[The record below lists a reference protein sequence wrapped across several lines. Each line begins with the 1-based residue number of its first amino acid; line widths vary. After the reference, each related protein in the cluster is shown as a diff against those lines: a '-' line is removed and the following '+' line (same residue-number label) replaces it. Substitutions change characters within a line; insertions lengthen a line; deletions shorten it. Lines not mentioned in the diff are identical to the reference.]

1 MTPSHPTPAPG
12 TPPRSAWMLI
22 ATALV
27 LAALSRLLPH
37 PPNFTPLEAM
47 GLFAGAVLLDRRLAF
62 LLPLGAM
69 AISDA
74 GLALLHGM
82 DYGFHS
88 GLPLIYALLAFNV
101 LLGMKLL
108 PQAGALKIAGTG
120 TFAVLFFWTA
130 SNFAVWLGSGMYPM
144 SAAGLIACYVAA
156 LPFLGNAL
164 AGMAFY
170 GLLLF
175 GGWKLWSARQQPMLA
190 RA

>member
-1 MTPSHPTPAPG
+1 MTPNLSTPAAG
-12 TPPRSAWMLI
+12 TDSRTGWTLVA
-22 ATALV
+22 AALV

-101 LLGMKLL
+101 LLGIKLL
-108 PQAGALKIAGTG
+108 PQAGTLKIAGTG
-120 TFAVLFFWTA
+120 TFAVLFFWIA
-130 SNFAVWLGSGMYPM
+130 SNLSVWLGSGMYPI
-144 SAAGLIACYVAA
+144 STEGLIACYVAA

-175 GGWKLWSARQQPMLA
+175 GGWQVWTSRQSAALV

>member
-1 MTPSHPTPAPG
+1 MTPNLSTPAAG
-12 TPPRSAWMLI
+12 TDSRRGWTLVA
-22 ATALV
+22 AALV

-74 GLALLHGM
+74 SLALLHGM

-130 SNFAVWLGSGMYPM
+130 SNFAVWLGSGMYPI
-144 SAAGLIACYVAA
+144 STEGLIACYVAA

-175 GGWKLWSARQQPMLA
+175 GGWRVWTSRRIAA
-190 RA
+190 IAA

>member
-1 MTPSHPTPAPG
+1 MTPTTSTPAAG
-12 TPPRSAWMLI
+12 THSRMSWALI
-22 ATALV
+22 AAALV

-37 PPNFTPLEAM
+37 PPNFTPIEAM

-69 AISDA
+69 AISDV

-101 LLGMKLL
+101 LLGIKLL

-120 TFAVLFFWTA
+120 GFAVLFFWTA

-144 SAAGLIACYVAA
+144 SLEGLIACYVAA

-164 AGMAFY
+164 AGMAVY

-175 GGWKLWSARQQPMLA
+175 GGWQVWTQRQHA
-190 RA
+190 AVAA

>member
-1 MTPSHPTPAPG
+1 MTPNPSTPAAG
-12 TPPRSAWMLI
+12 TDARMGWTLVA
-22 ATALV
+22 AALV

-82 DYGFHS
+82 DYGFHT

-101 LLGMKLL
+101 LLGIKFL
-108 PQAGALKIAGTG
+108 PQAGALRIAGTG

-130 SNFAVWLGSGMYPM
+130 SNFAVWLGSGMYP
-144 SAAGLIACYVAA
+144 SSVEGLIACYVAA

-164 AGMAFY
+164 AGMAVY
-170 GLLLF
+170 GLILF
-175 GGWKLWSARQQPMLA
+175 GGWKIWTARQNTGLA
-190 RA
+190 HT